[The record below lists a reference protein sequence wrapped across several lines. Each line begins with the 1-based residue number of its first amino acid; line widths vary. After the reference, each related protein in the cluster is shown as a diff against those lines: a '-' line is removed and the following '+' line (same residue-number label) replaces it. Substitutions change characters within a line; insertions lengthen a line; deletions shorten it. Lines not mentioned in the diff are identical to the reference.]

1 MGKQE
6 RDGQASPL
14 RNTLVACLMQRPF
27 VELWRGPVFPGVPS
41 AREVVKCV
49 ISRGAGAGKGWVGNA
64 RAGVEGERT
73 AIRGR
78 MQTWEP
84 R

>member
-1 MGKQE
+1 M
-6 RDGQASPL
+6 
-14 RNTLVACLMQRPF
+14 LMQRRF
-27 VELWRGPVFPGVPS
+27 VELWRGPVFPGVPG

-49 ISRGAGAGKGWVGNA
+49 ISPGAGAGTGWLGSA
-64 RAGVEGERT
+64 RAGVEGERM
-73 AIRGR
+73 AARGR